1 MITWKEQETI
11 FVEISKRLKKRITV
25 YAVGGNAMIYW
36 GHKDATVD
44 VDLVFTSEADRK
56 AFVSALESME
66 FVLTD
71 SSLVYGRK
79 DNQPIMLRR
88 TDQERFDLF
97 LNKIIR
103 FDLSDDMKK
112 RAEKTFEYASN
123 LVIKIA
129 DYHDII
135 LMKCATERAKDKED
149 IKTIIESEKID
160 WDIIVKESK
169 NQVELGN
176 GGTVF
181 NLIGECLEMVEKMK
195 LNIPPSF
202 FNKMWDIFSE
212 EISLKRGHSADK
224 NETNNA

>member
-11 FVEISKRLKKRITV
+11 FVEISKRLKKRIIV

-44 VDLVFTSEADRK
+44 VDLVFTNEGDRK
-56 AFVSALESME
+56 AFESALESLG

-71 SSLVYGRK
+71 SSLVYGRR

-88 TDQERFDLF
+88 TEQERFDLF

-135 LMKCATERAKDKED
+135 LMKCATGRAKDKED
-149 IKTIIESEKID
+149 IKTIVESEKID

-169 NQVELGN
+169 NQVEFGN

-181 NLIGECLEMVEKMK
+181 NLIGECLEMAEKMK

-202 FNKMWDIFSE
+202 FQKMCDIFSE
-212 EISLKRGHSADK
+212 EIALKKRASNDK
-224 NETNNA
+224 NATQTS